1 MIEHLCT
8 KQSIPLP
15 NFAQENAFKM
25 ALFSCWQQSDI
36 YILLT
41 TGYENTSTCSQ
52 HKVHSLLIPHSPPVN
67 IVCCFCRGKARESD
81 RLLGYIHVVL
91 SRLQEYIYV
100 YQTLGRLPSFPSEL

>member
-36 YILLT
+36 YI
-41 TGYENTSTCSQ
+41 
-52 HKVHSLLIPHSPPVN
+52 
-67 IVCCFCRGKARESD
+67 
-81 RLLGYIHVVL
+81 HVVNTK
-91 SRLQEYIYV
+91 STV
-100 YQTLGRLPSFPSEL
+100 YLFHILLL